1 MLDDRGVGA
10 ARAVGVDAVFRALA
24 DPTRRGVVERLG
36 RGPATVGDLA
46 APFAMALPSFM
57 QHLGV
62 LEGAGLV
69 RTRKTGRVRT
79 VHLESARLRTAEDW
93 LATQRRLWSARLDRF
108 DAHVLAMRDA
118 EAAPG
123 STSDLHRSSVTPI
136 APAAP
141 SQRNQTLNPL

>member
-1 MLDDRGVGA
+1 MPA
-10 ARAVGVDAVFRALA
+10 ATVTGSADADIDAIFRALA
-24 DPTRRGVVERLG
+24 DPTRRGVVARLG

-79 VHLESARLRTAEDW
+79 VHLESARMRTAEDW
-93 LATQRRLWSARLDRF
+93 LAAQRRLWSGRLDRF
-108 DAHVLAMRDA
+108 DAHVLALRDA
-118 EAAPG
+118 EAAAMETPG
-123 STSDLHRSSVTPI
+123 KSPPSSPSSPP
-136 APAAP
+136 PAERP
-141 SQRNQTLNPL
+141 T